1 MKNSVL
7 SVLNQIMTCYVWL
20 KPTKLN
26 CGFQMTIKEQFL
38 ISNEVNSKARINFKR
53 PNSDGFTHTE
63 SFSISCSSTDIS
75 TSMDEVTA
83 TKPE

>member
-1 MKNSVL
+1 M
-7 SVLNQIMTCYVWL
+7 
-20 KPTKLN
+20 
-26 CGFQMTIKEQFL
+26 IKEQFL
-38 ISNEVNSKARINFKR
+38 ISNEVNSKAHINFKR

-83 TKPE
+83 TNQNKDIRIWHKAIKLGYMYHFMT